1 MKGWFLASLQ
11 GRGNSHR
18 SAPFLS
24 LLRGG
29 VTAAVATACLGRQW
43 LWRRTGLSDA
53 SPLAPLGDS
62 AGLLPWLRERWREVR
77 VPKWGCGM
85 SPELAEAG
93 GMQVWMDWAQ
103 PGPGYR
109 ASQASR
115 MVGREVRAGE
125 DHGETRGSSSPS
137 LRSCSPPTGVPFRHL
152 LPAREQA
159 TVNEFSKNEW

>member
-1 MKGWFLASLQ
+1 MKGWFLASLK
-11 GRGNSHR
+11 GMGNSHR

-93 GMQVWMDWAQ
+93 GMQVWMDWAPAWPGLPGISGLTNGGQGGEGWRRPRGNSWVLIPQ
-103 PGPGYR
+103 PALVFPSHRCALQALAPG
-109 ASQASR
+109 S
-115 MVGREVRAGE
+115 G
-125 DHGETRGSSSPS
+125 
-137 LRSCSPPTGVPFRHL
+137 TGHS
-152 LPAREQA
+152 E
-159 TVNEFSKNEW
+159 